1 MPRNDNAVAN
11 VDVLL
16 EQKAANVVHYLFCHS
31 FVLVF
36 FFFFFLKANVLFGTS
51 IKVKYEIRLLGHT
64 FLFVIFRRLTPLKIS

>member
-31 FVLVF
+31 FFSCWFFKKKKKMLMFYLEPVLK
-36 FFFFFLKANVLFGTS
+36 LNTK
-51 IKVKYEIRLLGHT
+51 
-64 FLFVIFRRLTPLKIS
+64 

>member
-31 FVLVF
+31 FF
-36 FFFFFLKANVLFGTS
+36 SCWFFLKKKKANVLFGTS
-51 IKVKYEIRLLGHT
+51 IKVKYELRLLGHT
-64 FLFVIFRRLTPLKIS
+64 FFFVIFRRLTPLKIP